1 MKKLFGVLA
10 VIFVLSLTLQSC
22 KSGHSG
28 GGCDAFGGSH
38 SMNVHKEVGKSL

>member
-1 MKKLFGVLA
+1 MKKLFLIASVLFA
-10 VIFVLSLTLQSC
+10 VSFTLQSC
-22 KSGHSG
+22 KSGHS